1 MTATMTAHFRNFR
14 DWLSYGAAYIDSQTV
29 IDGCKYCSKCR
40 GLKPLDEFPPY
51 RADRARS
58 GRFWQCT
65 ACLRADRDRRRA
77 AQRKRTIP
85 PKPTTHPGAEEA
97 SALNRLW
104 KPTRRTTT

>member
-1 MTATMTAHFRNFR
+1 MITVRFRSYAHWF
-14 DWLSYGAAYIDSQTV
+14 AACLEYLDSQTV
-29 IDGCKYCSKCR
+29 VRGCKACSKCR
-40 GLKPLDEFPPY
+40 EYKPLDEFPPY